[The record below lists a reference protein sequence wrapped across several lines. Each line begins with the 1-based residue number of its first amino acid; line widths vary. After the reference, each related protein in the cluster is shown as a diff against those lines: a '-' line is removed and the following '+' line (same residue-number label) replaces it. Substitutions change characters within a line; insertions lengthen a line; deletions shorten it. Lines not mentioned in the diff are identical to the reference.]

1 MKEFLKKNYQFIF
14 IMFLWVIAGKILTE
28 LAIGLVMLTMVLLK
42 YKNRYAELVIAF
54 CYLLLL
60 SDNRHYEYNFAKQSK
75 DLVLV
80 LLSLF
85 ALLDTKNFK
94 VRNTFFYPFTLF
106 ILLGFAMC
114 YRHPDAFLSFQK
126 VLSYALMFA
135 VIPNYFT
142 RLFTTEPEKFLR
154 FFFLFF
160 SLVLIVGL
168 SMTIWNPHDAYLV
181 GRFNGML
188 GNPNGVGTYC
198 TVLSLLLGAAL
209 FHFPKLFTRN
219 ELITII
225 GSITLSV
232 LLAGSRNAIFSI
244 LMYLFFRRFYRIS
257 YYYGF
262 VIVIV
267 SALLFQIVS
276 QYLPDI
282 IVSLG
287 LGSYFRV
294 EHLDDGSG
302 RLIAW
307 NYAWEEIKN
316 SILFGRGF
324 SYDEYFFFEH
334 RAELSVLGHQ
344 GGVHNTYLSIWMNVG
359 ITGLILFLAGLFRS
373 IFKASANCYLALPAL
388 FAILF
393 SISFE
398 SWLMGSLNPFTIVAI
413 MSITLMQIKINH
425 HEQEE
430 KNSIPVL

>member
-1 MKEFLKKNYQFIF
+1 MKEFLKQNAQFILLL
-14 IMFLWVIAGKILTE
+14 FLWVIGGIILKE
-28 LAIGLVMLTMVLLK
+28 LATALVVLTFILLK

-54 CYLLLL
+54 CFLLLL
-60 SDNRHYEYNFAKQSK
+60 SDNRHHEYAFAKQSK
-75 DLVLV
+75 DIVLV
-80 LLSLF
+80 MISIF
-85 ALLDTKNFK
+85 ALFDSKHFIYRNSFFK
-94 VRNTFFYPFTLF
+94 PFTWFL
-106 ILLGFAMC
+106 LLGFIMC
-114 YRHPDAFLSFQK
+114 YRHPNAFLSFQK
-126 VLSYALMFA
+126 VLSYSLLFA
-135 VIPNYFT
+135 VVPNYFT
-142 RLFTTEPEKFLR
+142 KLFFTEPEKFLR
-154 FFFLFF
+154 QFFFFF
-160 SLVLIVGL
+160 SLVLWSGL

-198 TVLSLLLGAAL
+198 TVLSLFLGASL
-209 FHFPKLFTRN
+209 FHFPRLFTKN

-225 GSITLSV
+225 SSIALSV
-232 LLAGSRNAIFSI
+232 LMAGSRNAIFSI
-244 LMYLFFRRFYRIS
+244 LMYLFFRRFYKIS

-276 QYLPDI
+276 QFLPDI
-282 IVSLG
+282 IVGLG
-287 LGSYFRV
+287 LGEYFRV

-316 SILFGRGF
+316 NMLLGRGF
-324 SYDEYFFFEH
+324 SYDEYFFELH
-334 RAELSVLGHQ
+334 KDELSSLGHQ

-359 ITGLILFLAGLFRS
+359 ITGLILFLYGMLNS
-373 IFKASANCYLALPAL
+373 IFKASSNCYLAFPSL

-398 SWLMGSLNPFTIVAI
+398 SWFMGSLNPFTIVAI
-413 MSITLMQIKINH
+413 LTITLMQIKLPS

-430 KNSIPVL
+430 KSSIPVL